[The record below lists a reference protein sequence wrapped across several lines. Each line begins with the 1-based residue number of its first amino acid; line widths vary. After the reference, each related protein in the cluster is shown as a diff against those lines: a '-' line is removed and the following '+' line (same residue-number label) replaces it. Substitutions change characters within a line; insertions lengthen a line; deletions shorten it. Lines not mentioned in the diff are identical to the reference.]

1 MSTETII
8 NELKTLSGEQAG
20 AKNDGKSLLYIT
32 KVNINNEN
40 SISPAENERLFS
52 ALLKHDIIDHPIHNT
67 DSLNAKLNQLRDSWV
82 DLDLF
87 SKNAIRFEVGLS
99 PDKKEYEGELKKVV
113 DSSFA
118 DVQEDI
124 LHQREIFNFNKP
136 IPVELNIYSTLNNFQ
151 DSRVKVSASASNK
164 APFSYQLSYLGK
176 ALSIQN
182 NAVFNYSV
190 LLKTSVLK
198 NQYHPTLAFNLDSKF
213 IKQSNS
219 KMYLQSNCGIGEH
232 NSHLKDVKLGFFK
245 HLTKCSLL
253 DLAFKTNLNTQFNIL
268 FNYQQNLDKISKFSF
283 NFDHNVISLKNNWN
297 INILS
302 HFNQSKNLTTDNKLT
317 FNDEKLSNNLTCK
330 LGQSVFTSL
339 TLSSNYT
346 METAD
351 LNSDLILTTGFKGS
365 NKGPVFEF
373 GFKQP
378 YNKAFEVHDGFFYNI
393 AWQY

>member
-1 MSTETII
+1 MSTESII
-8 NELKTLSGEQAG
+8 NELENLSGDKAG
-20 AKNDGKSLLYIT
+20 VKNDGKSLLYIT
-32 KVNINNEN
+32 KVNIKNEN
-40 SISPAENERLFS
+40 NILPAENEKLFS

-82 DLDLF
+82 DLNLF
-87 SKNAIRFEVGLS
+87 SKDAIRFEVDLS
-99 PDKKEYEGELKKVV
+99 SDKKEYENELKKVV

-118 DVQEDI
+118 DVQEDL

-136 IPVELNIYSTLNNFQ
+136 IPVELNIYSKLNNFQ
-151 DSRVKVSASASNK
+151 DSTIKVAASASNK

-176 ALSIQN
+176 ALNIQN

-190 LLKTSVLK
+190 LFKTSVLK
-198 NQYHPTLAFNLDSKF
+198 NQYSPTLAFNLDSKF
-213 IKQSNS
+213 IRQPNS
-219 KMYLQSNCGIGEH
+219 KMYLQANCGIGEQ
-232 NSHLKDVKLGFFK
+232 NSNLKDVKLGFFK
-245 HLTKCSLL
+245 QLTKCSLL
-253 DLAFKTNLNTQFNIL
+253 DLGFKTNLDTQFNIL

-283 NFDHNVISLKNNWN
+283 NFDHNVSSLKNNWN
-297 INILS
+297 ISVLS

-346 METAD
+346 MNNSE

-378 YNKAFEVHDGFFYNI
+378 YNKDFEVHDGFFYNI
-393 AWQY
+393 IWQY